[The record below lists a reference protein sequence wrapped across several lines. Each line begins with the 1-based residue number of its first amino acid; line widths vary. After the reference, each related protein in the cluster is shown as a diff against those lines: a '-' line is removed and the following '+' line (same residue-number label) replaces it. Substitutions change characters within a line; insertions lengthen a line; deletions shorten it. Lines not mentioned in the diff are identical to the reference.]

1 MLGGSL
7 SRVGDAANGSGDGG
21 SSGGGSS
28 GGSGSRVND
37 KPWAIMFAR
46 LKRPSATSRVRVH
59 GSSSCREKKKERRIG
74 GARCRSR
81 LQPRA
86 AARENK
92 KENSDEPRRRSP
104 LSLSLF
110 FSLSISL
117 SFSFP
122 FFSPSPPL
130 SHQSSRDG
138 FSPNA
143 GRNTEASFTN
153 ECHLTIRSA
162 G

>member
-7 SRVGDAANGSGDGG
+7 SRVGDAANGSGSSDGG

-59 GSSSCREKKKERRIG
+59 GSSSCREKKKREESVVQGVGLVYSPAQRR
-74 GARCRSR
+74 A
-81 LQPRA
+81 
-86 AARENK
+86 K
-92 KENSDEPRRRSP
+92 TKRRTPTSHDDGPLFRFLSFSLSLFP
-104 LSLSLF
+104 CLSLSLF
-110 FSLSISL
+110 FS
-117 SFSFP
+117 P
-122 FFSPSPPL
+122 SPPPL

-143 GRNTEASFTN
+143 AETRKPASQTSV
-153 ECHLTIRSA
+153 I
-162 G
+162 